1 MHLND
6 AKSHFIHT
14 WGTLATQWGINRTM
28 AQIHALLLISPLPLS
43 TDQIM
48 ERLLISRGN
57 ANMNIRSLIDWALLY
72 KEIRPG
78 VRREYFRAEK
88 DMWLV
93 TRRIIKERKKREI
106 DPLNDMLKDVR
117 NPKCHR
123 KLA

>member
-1 MHLND
+1 
-6 AKSHFIHT
+6 
-14 WGTLATQWGINRTM
+14 
-28 AQIHALLLISPLPLS
+28 
-43 TDQIM
+43 
-48 ERLLISRGN
+48 
-57 ANMNIRSLIDWALLY
+57 MNIRSLIDWALLY

-117 NPKCHR
+117 DPKCHR